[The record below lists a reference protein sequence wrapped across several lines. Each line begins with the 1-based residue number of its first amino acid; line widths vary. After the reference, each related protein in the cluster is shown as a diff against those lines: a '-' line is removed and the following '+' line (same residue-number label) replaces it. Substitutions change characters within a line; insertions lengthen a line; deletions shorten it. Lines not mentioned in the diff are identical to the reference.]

1 MSFVKSILDNIKMP
15 SGETG
20 NNNKNN
26 NSNNNN
32 NNNILILRMPKH
44 YQSALQKFFQILDC
58 SFIFPDGFNTRWKYT
73 QAFTFQL

>member
-26 NSNNNN
+26 NSNSNNKY
-32 NNNILILRMPKH
+32 NNNI
-44 YQSALQKFFQILDC
+44 Y
-58 SFIFPDGFNTRWKYT
+58 
-73 QAFTFQL
+73 